1 MMELGQGVKKV
12 EWITDS
18 RSPLCGTFIVY
29 LEDHTFGTL
38 MRSRLSKDER
48 VAFVG
53 YRVPHPLENKLEIR
67 LRCKVDSPFTV
78 MLNALSTV
86 RSNVAHLKKVYMAVD
101 AAGSAPPLAVH
112 ASCVA
117 FARRLEVCWVQSLQG
132 KAGVDVED
140 WKVCISPQVEP
151 KISTTYITALDVC
164 TAPSTLSKYR
174 FVVALGYANGTIC
187 LSGVDAAG
195 DFHIVSHND
204 KNKAKVLHLEVQVD
218 VEADKK
224 GKAALHSFALL
235 EGGTIVRFAW
245 DTLEQSHVECGD
257 GIIGLRASLAHG
269 VIAQYAKDRMVLR
282 GLDTD
287 STLKTFENVGS
298 DTWGEWA
305 LGFHPQQRLLAFAGA
320 NAVRYTAAP
329 RWEIYQFGDGVV
341 HSEPISC
348 LQFIT
353 LGEIVALLTASR
365 DNIAV
370 WDFDAQSVLYRRSG
384 CEFRLCALTD
394 LGEKEVNLAILGN
407 VYDKKPW
414 TVTRLS
420 LPADDRMEE
429 VGGKRPAE
437 SSSSSK
443 SAGAQGNKRFR
454 RMVDDMAEDAG
465 DVAEDEGDL
474 FDGVDHVD
482 VDAEKPEVPA
492 SPSERRRRNADVFDM
507 LNDESSMALME
518 DIERLKRRVAQLE
531 RRSEARYNLTPG
543 SCPAPH
549 DESSQW
555 LMYWDDGGQITKQGT
570 GDSTTLHVH
579 LYSGPN
585 AGYVQKHDSHNCHT
599 AALCGRALVTG
610 SELALE
616 NDPQGLL
623 TVYNLGT
630 NEIWQRRL
638 RHERIASVAV
648 SDEFVAVLG
657 DGVLYIFSFAGSM
670 LGVYRLKGAPVGLA
684 AKGNMLAVISEC
696 SSNPKSSTVYSTR
709 LLWVNGLRG
718 LARNSLNRV
727 VDLYDD
733 VLVLPPN
740 RHVSWLSISDQLN
753 LWVGDSSGE
762 FLDKVIS
769 YRTGQLMSLVP
780 AMASFHKLG
789 GVSFEWVP
797 SLHLADLGG
806 ESSSEEK
813 SNRIRAFPLY
823 VNEQKLCYIR
833 LKEGERY
840 PHSHAPVNFL
850 GYTLRKAPL
859 RIEGASGA
867 YMPFNKF
874 YSVMTRDPKLK
885 EVGPAG
891 IVEDVAAIPWQQY
904 DEMRHSLTLQGA
916 QLELLMQL
924 QQAYGFWF
932 RDAERV
938 TQKAATSMGN
948 VELVHDKWLL
958 RMLRK
963 VKGQRQ
969 DGNVLYDVLRMIR
982 YQRCLDTA
990 AEIMSDQMDGRQRR
1004 VLREAA
1010 MLLANGPNRDFLFP
1024 SRENKAPEAND
1035 TQQPSAGVEP
1045 DSGRGVHDVTVLN
1058 RTVTHDKDTAPV
1070 SVPAPGKAV
1079 APPAAPKPNAPA
1091 KPVHDGFVEV
1101 DGKPEDKSNWMEQVF
1116 HP

>member
-1 MMELGQGVKKV
+1 MSRQTSLINRPETADMMELAQGVKKV

-78 MLNALSTV
+78 MLNALSSV
-86 RSNVAHLKKVYMAVD
+86 RSNVAHLKKVYMV
-101 AAGSAPPLAVH
+101 GYCR
-112 ASCVA
+112 SC
-117 FARRLEVCWVQSLQG
+117 R
-132 KAGVDVED
+132 KDGVDIED

-151 KISTTYITALDVC
+151 YITTTHITALDVC
-164 TAPSTLSKYR
+164 KAPVTLSNYN
-174 FVVALGYANGTIC
+174 FVVVLGYANGIIC
-187 LSGVDAAG
+187 LSGVDAQG
-195 DFHIVSHND
+195 QFHIVSHND
-204 KNKAKVLHLEVQVD
+204 RNSAQVLHLEVHVD
-218 VEADKK
+218 IEADKR
-224 GKAALHSFALL
+224 GKAALHSFALF

-245 DTLEQSHVECGD
+245 DTLQQISIECGY
-257 GIIGLRASLAHG
+257 GINGMHASLAHS
-269 VIAQYAKDRMVLR
+269 VIAQYAPDRMVLR
-282 GLDTD
+282 CLDTD
-287 STLKTFENVGS
+287 SILRTFENIGS
-298 DTWGEWA
+298 DTWEEWA
-305 LGFHPQQRLLAFAGA
+305 LAFHPHRRLLAFAGT
-320 NAVRYTAAP
+320 NAIRYTSAP

-348 LQFIT
+348 LQFT
-353 LGEIVALLTASR
+353 ALGDIVVLLTASQ

-370 WDFDAQSVLYRRSG
+370 WDFDTQSVLYRRTG
-384 CEFRLCALTD
+384 CEFRLCFLTD
-394 LGEKEVNLAILGN
+394 LRENEVSLAILGH
-407 VYDKKPW
+407 VYDRKPW
-414 TVTRLS
+414 TLTRLT

-429 VGGKRPAE
+429 VGVKRLAE
-437 SSSSSK
+437 ASSSSK
-443 SAGAQGNKRFR
+443 GADAQVNKRLR
-454 RMVDDMAEDAG
+454 RMVDDEAEDAG
-465 DVAEDEGDL
+465 DDVAEDAGDDVAEDEGGL
-474 FDGVDHVD
+474 FDGVDNID
-482 VDAEKPEVPA
+482 VDAEKPEAPA
-492 SPSERRRRNADVFDM
+492 SPSRHRRRNVDVFDV
-507 LNDESSMALME
+507 LNDESSIALME

-531 RRSEARYNLTPG
+531 RRTEARYNLTPG

-555 LMYWDDGGQITKQGT
+555 LMYWDDGGQITKQGS

-585 AGYVQKHDSHNCHT
+585 AGYIQKHDSHNCHT

-610 SELALE
+610 SELAVD
-616 NDPQGLL
+616 NAPQGLL

-638 RHERIASVAV
+638 RHESIASVAV

-684 AKGNMLAVISEC
+684 AKGNILAVISEC
-696 SSNPKSSTVYSTR
+696 TSNPRSSTVYSTR

-753 LWVGDSSGE
+753 LWVGDSS
-762 FLDKVIS
+762 
-769 YRTGQLMSLVP
+769 GQLMSLVP

-874 YSVMTRDPKLK
+874 HSVMTRDPKLK

-969 DGNVLYDVLRMIR
+969 DSNVLYDVLRMIR

-990 AEIMSDQMDGRQRR
+990 AEILSDQMDGRQRR
-1004 VLREAA
+1004 VLREAS

-1024 SRENKAPEAND
+1024 SRENKAPDAND
-1035 TQQPSAGVEP
+1035 AQQPRADGEP
-1045 DSGRGVHDVTVLN
+1045 DAGRGVHDVTVLN
-1058 RTVTHDKDTAPV
+1058 RTVVADKDTVPV
-1070 SVPAPGKAV
+1070 SVAAPAKAV
-1079 APPAAPKPNAPA
+1079 PPSAAPKPKAPA
-1091 KPVHDGFVEV
+1091 KPVHGFVEV
-1101 DGKPEDKSNWMEQVF
+1101 DGNPEDKSNWMEQVF
-1116 HP
+1116 RP